1 MKLSIDSKQRITTTL
16 LMFLE
21 FYKILMATFL
31 VLFVPQKCEYEVC
44 TVTENFLKRDPV
56 HFAALISNFITFVS
70 VLNFYI
76 VEIKRENWCIQYLD
90 IDISKPNDYLDNE
103 IEAYPKYKKQMNL
116 LNKRYLKSMYISSTL
131 LVINFGLSGAAVGFD
146 YVGTNTVTTMLSF
159 FLLLSSKLY
168 SAYSTGTE
176 SVNKERALS
185 AYMKTAKTY
194 NTIDDDYRIA
204 DINTENI
211 VISAEGEIFNSF

>member
-1 MKLSIDSKQRITTTL
+1 
-16 LMFLE
+16 MFLE

-56 HFAALISNFITFVS
+56 HFAALISNFITFSS
-70 VLNFYI
+70 VLNFYM

>member
-31 VLFVPQKCEYEVC
+31 VLFVPQQCGLEVC
-44 TVTENFLKRDPV
+44 TITENFLKRDPV
-56 HFAALISNFITFVS
+56 NFAALISNFITFAS

>member
-56 HFAALISNFITFVS
+56 HFAALISNFITFSS
-70 VLNFYI
+70 VLNFYM

>member
-31 VLFVPQKCEYEVC
+31 VLFVPQQCGLEVC
-44 TVTENFLKRDPV
+44 TITENFLKRDPV
-56 HFAALISNFITFVS
+56 NFAALISNFITFVS

>member
-31 VLFVPQKCEYEVC
+31 VLFVPQQCGLEVC
-44 TVTENFLKRDPV
+44 TITENFLKRDPV
-56 HFAALISNFITFVS
+56 NFAALISNFITFVS

-103 IEAYPKYKKQMNL
+103 IEVYPKYKKQMNR

-131 LVINFGLSGAAVGFD
+131 LVINFGLSGTAVGFD

-159 FLLLSSKLY
+159 FLLISSKLY
-168 SAYSTGTE
+168 SAYVTGTE
-176 SVNKERALS
+176 SVKKERALS

-194 NTIDDDYRIA
+194 NTIDEDYRIA

-211 VISAEGEIFNSF
+211 VLSVEEKAL

>member
-56 HFAALISNFITFVS
+56 HFAALISNFITFSS
-70 VLNFYI
+70 VLNFYM

-211 VISAEGEIFNSF
+211 VLSVEEKAL

>member
-56 HFAALISNFITFVS
+56 HFAALISNFITFSS
-70 VLNFYI
+70 VLNFYM

-131 LVINFGLSGAAVGFD
+131 LVINFGLSGTAVGFD

-159 FLLLSSKLY
+159 FLLISSKLY
-168 SAYSTGTE
+168 SAYVTGTE
-176 SVNKERALS
+176 SVKKERALS

-194 NTIDDDYRIA
+194 NTIDEDYRIA

-211 VISAEGEIFNSF
+211 VLSVEEKAL